1 MFGGRS
7 IPLVR
12 IFGIRV
18 GVDPSWFLALFL
30 FIWWLTDYYQAALP
44 GDDSSA
50 FLLATASALLFFLSI
65 LLHELGHAVVAI
77 RNGISIAGID
87 LWLFGGIAKMSQDTS
102 SPGVEFRVAVAGPV
116 VTLLIAILCAG
127 LGIAA
132 AGGATEYWN
141 AVAFDAEST
150 AGGFVAMMSYLASIN
165 VLLLLFNLIPAF
177 PLDGGRIARSIA
189 WKLTG
194 DRTRATNFAATLGR
208 GFSYVLI
215 GVGIFMAIQI
225 DFLSGIWLVFIG
237 MFLGQAARSA
247 TYQNAVLSRIE
258 GVRVRDVMDHEP
270 VAIPAD
276 MTIAESLH
284 EYFLR
289 YRYDWFPVVD
299 HAGRFVGIVDRDRA
313 ERIPDDRQRVFTVR
327 EILRSE
333 EDNLRVRSD
342 DPLEA
347 LLGRQ
352 ALMQLG
358 ALMAVDEGDR
368 LLGVVTWDQV
378 RRALQQGAA
387 EAPSQQPL

>member
-12 IFGIRV
+12 VFGIRV

-30 FIWWLTDYYQAALP
+30 FIWWLTDYYRAALP
-44 GDDSSA
+44 GDDSGA
-50 FLLATASALLFFLSI
+50 FALATASALLFFLSI

-87 LWLFGGIAKMSQDTS
+87 LWLFGGVAKMSQDTS

-132 AGGATEYWN
+132 AGGANEYWN

-165 VLLLLFNLIPAF
+165 VLLLVFNLIPAF
-177 PLDGGRIARSIA
+177 PLDGGRIARAIA
-189 WKLTG
+189 WKVTG
-194 DRTRATNFAATLGR
+194 DRTRATTFAATIGR

-215 GVGIFMAIQI
+215 GVGVFMAIQV

-247 TYQNAVLSRIE
+247 TYQSAVLSRIE
-258 GVRVRDVMDHEP
+258 GVRVQDVMDHEP
-270 VAIPAD
+270 VAIPAG
-276 MTIAESLH
+276 MTIADGLH

-299 HAGRFVGIVDRDRA
+299 DAGRFVGIVDRERA
-313 ERIPDDRQRVFTVR
+313 ERIPEDRQPVFTVR

-342 DPLEA
+342 DPLEV

-352 ALMQLG
+352 ALMRLG
-358 ALMAVDEGDR
+358 ALMAVDDGDR

-378 RRALQQGAA
+378 RRALQQGTA
-387 EAPSQQPL
+387 EAPSQ

>member
-1 MFGGRS
+1 MLGGRS
-7 IPLVR
+7 IPLARV
-12 IFGIRV
+12 FGIRI

-30 FIWWLTDYYQAALP
+30 FIWWLSDYYQSALP
-44 GDDSSA
+44 GSDDGAA
-50 FLLATASALLFFLSI
+50 FALAVVSALLFFLSI
-65 LLHELGHAVVAI
+65 LLHELGHALVAI
-77 RNGISIAGID
+77 RNGISIQGID

-102 SPGVEFRVAVAGPV
+102 SPGVEFRVAIAGPV

-127 LGIAA
+127 LGILA
-132 AGGATEYWN
+132 AGGVDEYWN
-141 AVAFDAEST
+141 AVAFDAEGT
-150 AGGFVAMMSYLASIN
+150 AGGFVAMMSYLTSIN
-165 VLLLLFNLIPAF
+165 IVLLVFNMIPAF
-177 PLDGGRIARSIA
+177 PLDGGRVARAIA
-189 WKLTG
+189 WKVTG
-194 DRTRATNFAATLGR
+194 DRSRATTFAATIGQ
-208 GFSYVLI
+208 GFSYLLI
-215 GVGIFMAIQI
+215 GVGIFWAFQI
-225 DFLSGIWLVFIG
+225 DFIGGIWFVFIG

-258 GVRVRDVMDHEP
+258 GVRVEDVMDAEP

-276 MTIAESLH
+276 MTIEDALH

-299 HAGRFVGIVDRDRA
+299 RAGRFVGIVDRERA
-313 ERIPDDRQRVFTVR
+313 ERIPDDKQPVFTVR

-333 EDNLRVRSD
+333 DDNLRVRSD

-352 ALMQLG
+352 ALMRLG
-358 ALMAVDEGDR
+358 ALMAVDDGDR

-387 EAPSQQPL
+387 GATSR

>member
-12 IFGIRV
+12 VFGIPV

-30 FIWWLTDYYQAALP
+30 FIWWLTDYYRAALP
-44 GDDSSA
+44 GDDSGA
-50 FLLATASALLFFLSI
+50 FALATASALLFFLSI
-65 LLHELGHAVVAI
+65 QLHELGPAGVAV

-87 LWLFGGIAKMSQDTS
+87 LWLFGGVAKMSQDTS

-132 AGGATEYWN
+132 AGGANEYWN

-165 VLLLLFNLIPAF
+165 VLLLVFNLIPAF

-189 WKLTG
+189 WKVTG
-194 DRTRATNFAATLGR
+194 DRTRATTFAATIGR

-215 GVGIFMAIQI
+215 GVGVFLAIQV

-247 TYQNAVLSRIE
+247 TYQSAVLSRIE
-258 GVRVRDVMDHEP
+258 GVRVQDVMDHEP
-270 VAIPAD
+270 VAIPAG
-276 MTIAESLH
+276 MTIADGLH

-299 HAGRFVGIVDRDRA
+299 DAGRFVGIVDRERA

-327 EILRSE
+327 EILRNE

-342 DPLEA
+342 DPLEV

-352 ALMQLG
+352 ALMRLG
-358 ALMAVDEGDR
+358 ALMAVDDGDR

-378 RRALQQGAA
+378 RRALQQGTA
-387 EAPSQQPL
+387 EAPSQ